1 MDIRKTHLWVLAS
14 CFSISLLSAPA
25 YSSGSVNLAATLR
38 DAPAFTPVAWEVF
51 RLDNNSPAGSATTH
65 SVNMELTPG
74 NYRAVARYGDIV
86 RDRMFTVGSS
96 GQVNVVIAMD

>member
-1 MDIRKTHLWVLAS
+1 MSIRKTHLWVLAS

-38 DAPAFTPVAWEVF
+38 SAPAFTPVAWEVF
-51 RLDNNSPAGSATTH
+51 RLDNNSRAGAANTH
-65 SVNMELTPG
+65 SVNMELNPG
-74 NYRAVARYGDIV
+74 TYRAVARYGDIV
-86 RDRMFTVGSS
+86 RDRTFTVGRS